1 MCASVAVL
9 ESLKALGKQIKRIRM
24 LKGEYEG
31 MKLRWRLA

>member
-1 MCASVAVL
+1 MSVAAL
-9 ESLKALGKQIKRIRM
+9 DFLKALGKQIERIRM